1 MFAARNSPRYISLHR
16 LCKISGRSR
25 STVLIR
31 IMNDELSIDGMLKIG
46 GREVPIF
53 FPERV
58 AELKRLPA
66 LPASTL
72 NPML

>member
-1 MFAARNSPRYISLHR
+1 VLLR
-16 LCKISGRSR
+16 L
-25 STVLIR
+25 
-31 IMNDELSIDGMLKIG
+31 MNGDLPIDAMLNIG

-53 FPERV
+53 SPERV

-72 NPML
+72 NPMP